1 MRVSTPTLYERG
13 ITAIQ
18 DQTGNL
24 LKINE
29 QIAAMRRVLTPADDP
44 VAAARAM
51 EVSQSQSANDQ
62 YLNNQKAAENTLSL
76 EDTTLS
82 QVGDLLQHIRQLA
95 VDAGNG
101 AYDNTN
107 RGYIAKELRSN
118 LQQLMGFANTTD
130 GNGAYLFSGYQ
141 GGVIPFSTTGGAS
154 APVQY
159 NGDQGQRLLQIN
171 ASRQIP
177 VSDSGADIFM
187 NVKNGNGTFVAAP
200 AAPPVPPNNGT
211 GVINTGNVLDP
222 TKWNAAGLSKDYSV
236 KFRTLPTTITPA
248 PGAGNEIGIA
258 DTAAWSATGQTV
270 NVTFN
275 AGGTYTVTDK
285 THGTTT
291 GPIAYTGAPIN
302 IQGAGL
308 SFNWDP
314 GAGASFDISGSAT
327 TYDLIDNKNPTISLI
342 TGAAL
347 PATGA
352 YSKPYTS
359 GQAIPF
365 SNLAVGSDY
374 GVDITVEGMP
384 ANNDSFTVKASS
396 NESMFK
402 TIDDLATLLE
412 SGVRAGAG
420 SDIDRAKLA
429 NGINKALAN
438 LSNDIDKISTVRAS
452 VGSRM
457 NENDATN
464 NLSQDMTTVY
474 KKNLSDLLDLDFA
487 KAVSDLTQQQAG
499 LDAAQKAYTR
509 VTGLSL
515 FNYL

>member
-1 MRVSTPTLYERG
+1 MRVSTPILYERG
-13 ITAIQ
+13 IGAIQ
-18 DQTGNL
+18 DQTGKL
-24 LKINE
+24 LKLNE
-29 QIAAMRRVLTPADDP
+29 QIAAMRRVLTPSDDP
-44 VAAARAM
+44 VASARAM
-51 EVSQSQSANDQ
+51 EVSQSMSANDQ
-62 YLNNQKAAENTLSL
+62 YVNNQKAAENTLAM

-101 AYDNTN
+101 AYDNVN

-118 LQQLMGFANTTD
+118 LQQLMSMANTTD
-130 GNGAYLFSGYQ
+130 GNGNYLFSGFQ
-141 GGVIPFSTTGGAS
+141 GGVTPFAVTGGAA

-159 NGDQGQRLLQIN
+159 NGDQGQRLLQID

-187 NVKNGNGTFVAAP
+187 NIKGGNGTFTAAP
-200 AAPPVPPNNGT
+200 AATNNGT
-211 GVINTGNVLDP
+211 GVVNTGNVLDP
-222 TKWNAAGLSKDYSV
+222 NKWNAAGLSKDYSV
-236 KFRTLPTTITPA
+236 QFRNLPTTVTPA

-258 DTAAWSATGQTV
+258 DSAAWSATGQAV
-270 NVTFN
+270 NVTFG
-275 AGGTYTVTDK
+275 AGTYTVTDK
-285 THGTTT
+285 THGTTI
-291 GPIAYTGAPIN
+291 GPIAYAGAPIT
-302 IQGAGL
+302 IQDVGL

-314 GAGASFDISGSAT
+314 GAGGSFDISGSAT
-327 TYDLIDNKNPTISLI
+327 TYDIVDNVSGNSLI
-342 TGAAL
+342 TGAAP

-352 YSKPYTS
+352 FPRTYTS
-359 GQAIPF
+359 GQTIPF
-365 SNLAVGSDY
+365 INLAVPAVGSDY
-374 GVDITVEGMP
+374 GIDVTVEGKP
-384 ANNDSFTVKASS
+384 ANNDSFSVKAST

-412 SGVRAGAG
+412 TGVRNGVG
-420 SDIDRAKLA
+420 GDIDRAKLA

-438 LSNDIDKISTVRAS
+438 LSNDIDKISTGRAS
-452 VGSRM
+452 VGARL
-457 NENDATN
+457 NEVEAAN

-474 KKNLSDLLDLDFA
+474 KKNLSDLVDLDFA

>member
-51 EVSQSQSANDQ
+51 EVTQSQSANDQ
-62 YLNNQKAAENTLSL
+62 YLNNQKAAENTLAL

-107 RGYIAKELRSN
+107 RGYIASELRSN

-159 NGDQGQRLLQIN
+159 NGDQGQRLLQIDG
-171 ASRQIP
+171 SRQIP
-177 VSDSGADIFM
+177 VSDSGAGVFM
-187 NVKNGNGTFVAAP
+187 NVKNGNGTFAAAP
-200 AAPPVPPNNGT
+200 AATNNGT

-236 KFRTLPTTITPA
+236 KFRTLPTTTTPA
-248 PGAGNEIGIA
+248 PGAGNEIGIS
-258 DTAAWSATGQTV
+258 DTAAWTATGQTV
-270 NVTFN
+270 NVTFG
-275 AGGTYTVTDK
+275 AGTYTVTDK

-291 GPIAYTGAPIN
+291 GPIAYAGAPIT

-314 GAGASFDISGSAT
+314 GAGASFDISGSST
-327 TYDLIDNKNPTISLI
+327 TYDIVDNVSGNSLV
-342 TGAAL
+342 TGAAP

-352 YSKPYTS
+352 YPRTYTS

-365 SNLAVGSDY
+365 TNLAVPVVGSDY
-374 GVDITVEGMP
+374 GVDVTIEGKP

-412 SGVRAGAG
+412 AGVRSGDG

-438 LSNDIDKISTVRAS
+438 LSNDIDKVSTVRAS
-452 VGSRM
+452 VGSRL
-457 NENDATN
+457 NEVEGAN

-487 KAVSDLTQQQAG
+487 KAVSDLSQQQAG